1 MNEPIEVFIPLIFIF
16 LIVLVIDYLK
26 NHCLQCKAWHPF
38 RSGLIVL
45 EKHSDKYMEELKL
58 QLMPFFKS
66 LSNIYLQIIGW
77 WSYAGSNRGPLE
89 CHTKS
94 LISL

>member
-26 NHCLQCKAWHPF
+26 NHCPQCKAWHPF

-45 EKHSDKYMEELKL
+45 EKHSDKFMKEWANVKIVRMNGKKQLEGMIL
-58 QLMPFFKS
+58 QVVVYK
-66 LSNIYLQIIGW
+66 
-77 WSYAGSNRGPLE
+77 
-89 CHTKS
+89 K
-94 LISL
+94 

>member
-26 NHCLQCKAWHPF
+26 NHCPQCKAWHPF

-45 EKHSDKYMEELKL
+45 EKHSDKFMKEWVKCKKCSHEWEKTV
-58 QLMPFFKS
+58 
-66 LSNIYLQIIGW
+66 
-77 WSYAGSNRGPLE
+77 RGDD
-89 CHTKS
+89 TTGGGV
-94 LISL
+94 

>member
-26 NHCLQCKAWHPF
+26 NHCPQCKAWHPF

-45 EKHSDKYMEELKL
+45 EKHSDKFMKEWVKCKNCSHEWEKTV
-58 QLMPFFKS
+58 KGDDTS
-66 LSNIYLQIIGW
+66 G
-77 WSYAGSNRGPLE
+77 GGV
-89 CHTKS
+89 
-94 LISL
+94 